1 MDLKKL
7 AETSLPKAEPKTKAQ
22 LLKEDFR
29 SFLNE
34 KWYEHQD
41 ELMVWEKKFPEYDRD
56 YYFKKH
62 KWLLKKMYKESKAV
76 ETYLKDNEKEISK
89 LVKRGF
95 KKGKKG
101 NF

>member
-1 MDLKKL
+1 MDL
-7 AETSLPKAEPKTKAQ
+7 SNISPPKAKPKTKAE

-29 SFLNE
+29 SFLND

-41 ELMVWEKKFPEYDRD
+41 ELMTWEKKFPEYDRD

-62 KWLLKKMYKESKAV
+62 KWLLKKMYKDSRSV
-76 ETYLKDNEKEISK
+76 EKYTAENEKEISK

-95 KKGKKG
+95 KKG

>member
-1 MDLKKL
+1 MDL
-7 AETSLPKAEPKTKAQ
+7 SNISPPKAKPKTKAE
-22 LLKEDFR
+22 LLREDFR
-29 SFLNE
+29 SFLND

-41 ELMVWEKKFPEYDRD
+41 ELMTWEKKFPEYDRD

-62 KWLLKKMYKESKAV
+62 KWLLKKMYKDSRSV
-76 ETYLKDNEKEISK
+76 EKYTAENEKEISK

-95 KKGKKG
+95 KKG

>member
-1 MDLKKL
+1 MDL
-7 AETSLPKAEPKTKAQ
+7 SNISPPKAKPKTKAE

-29 SFLNE
+29 SFLND

-41 ELMVWEKKFPEYDRD
+41 ELMTWEKKFPEYDRE
-56 YYFKKH
+56 YYWKKH
-62 KWLLKKMYKESKAV
+62 KWLLKKMYKDSRSV
-76 ETYLKDNEKEISK
+76 EKYTAENEKEISK

-95 KKGKKG
+95 KKG